1 MFWTILNFD
10 TGAEKIEI
18 AITNLQNAERNMICW
33 YRASARNQSIRLT
46 SANLEFLSKFAPA
59 IFLLANLV

>member
-1 MFWTILNFD
+1 LD

-33 YRASARNQSIRLT
+33 YRASARNQSIRL
-46 SANLEFLSKFAPA
+46 
-59 IFLLANLV
+59 